1 MVAHALGLLCEP
13 PDGNLYFKMHVL
25 FFNGGVGGSKEL
37 KKLFSCKNV
46 SPLKGFLEEFMVLTD
61 FVN

>member
-1 MVAHALGLLCEP
+1 MFL
-13 PDGNLYFKMHVL
+13 DYFASLPMATFILKCMYF
-25 FFNGGVGGSKEL
+25 FFNGGVGGSKDL